1 MSIIQKVKKIIIPIV
16 IVVFLIVGTIIA
28 VSYGKGYRFGFTNG
42 RPDVSG
48 TGLLVATSLPDGAQ
62 VFINDHLTTATDNTI
77 NLFPGTYKV
86 KIAKE
91 GYFPWEKTLI
101 IKKEVVTK
109 AEALLFP
116 IAPKL
121 ESITTTGVS
130 NPVLD
135 PSLIKIA
142 YTVSSQSA
150 TNKNGAYILDMSSR
164 PILTLQGASTQIV
177 SDSINSFSEAKLAW
191 SPDGS
196 QLIATVS
203 ALSLE
208 TIYLLDPKGFNQTP
222 SDITE
227 TMTTVIN
234 PSWQRQQTERDNAQ
248 LNSLPSKVKK
258 LVSDNFKIL
267 SWSYDETKILYLAVD
282 DMILPTIINPRMVG
296 ANSTPE
302 QRDIKKDAVYVYD
315 IKEDRNY
322 KILDSLTDSENP
334 LAWFPDSKHL
344 IFVHNQKVDIMEYDA
359 TNLTTVYAG
368 PFEDRYVFS
377 WPDGSKIVILT
388 NLGNPTI
395 TPNLYTISLK

>member
-1 MSIIQKVKKIIIPIV
+1 MKKLIIPLIIII
-16 IVVFLIVGTIIA
+16 FLVLGTTIA
-28 VSYGKGYRFGFTNG
+28 VLYGKGYRFGFTNG

-48 TGLLVATSLPDGAQ
+48 TGLLVVTSLPDGAQ
-62 VFINDHLTTATDNTI
+62 VFINGHLTTATDNTI
-77 NLFPGTYKV
+77 NLFPGTYSV

-91 GYFPWEKTLI
+91 GYFPWEKKLVL
-101 IKKEVVTK
+101 KKEVVTK

-150 TNKNGAYILDMSSR
+150 PNKDGVYILDMSSR
-164 PILTLQGASTQIV
+164 PILTLQGASTQIA
-177 SDSINSFSEAKLAW
+177 SDSINSFSNAKLAW

-196 QLIATVS
+196 QLIATIS
-203 ALSLE
+203 ALSSE
-208 TIYLLDPKGFNQTP
+208 AIYLLDPRSFNQTP
-222 SDITE
+222 SDVTE
-227 TMTTVIN
+227 TMTTLIN
-234 PSWQRQQTERDNAQ
+234 PAWQKQQLEKDKAQ
-248 LNSLPSKVKK
+248 LDGLQSKVKK

-267 SWSYDETKILYLAVD
+267 SWSADETKILYTPIED
-282 DMILPTIINPRMVG
+282 TSLPIIIDPRLVG
-296 ANSTPE
+296 TNSTPE
-302 QRDIKKDAVYVYD
+302 ERGIKKNSVYVYD

-322 KILDSLTDSENP
+322 KILDSLTDSESP
-334 LAWFPDSKHL
+334 LIWFPDSKHL
-344 IFVHNQKVDIMEYDA
+344 VFVHNQKVDILEYDGA
-359 TNLTTVYAG
+359 NITTVYAG
-368 PFEDRYVFS
+368 PFVDRYVFP